1 MIKNHSEKDE
11 IYLAN
16 VAKIGNSI
24 NNIQYIENVLSQDE
38 HKLILDFVKTRE
50 SWTTQPW
57 DSKVIIFHEMPKEI
71 LNSLNK
77 VFTLAYEKSK
87 NFYNIKINFFEDLSL
102 NLLKFEKDFS
112 LRQHIDTESSE
123 SNHIA
128 SVYYIN
134 NDYTGG
140 EIVFPDYNLKIKPKP
155 NSLIVF
161 PGNEN
166 YLHEVLEI
174 TSGDRYSSSLWFQ
187 YTDSTFNK
195 KSEWYT
201 DAI

>member
-1 MIKNHSEKDE
+1 MIQNHSKKDE

-24 NNIQYIENVLSQDE
+24 NNIQYTENVLSQDE
-38 HKLILDFVKTRE
+38 HKQILDFVKTRE
-50 SWTTQPW
+50 SWTIQPW

-87 NFYNIKINFFEDLSL
+87 NFYDIKINFFEDLSL
-102 NLLKFEKDFS
+102 NLLKFEKDFY
-112 LRQHIDTESSE
+112 LKQHIDTESSE

-134 NDYTGG
+134 DDYTGG
-140 EIVFPDYNLKIKPKP
+140 EINFPNYKLKIKPKP

-166 YLHEVLEI
+166 YLHEVVEI

-187 YTDSTFNK
+187 YTGSTFNK
-195 KSEWYT
+195 KSEWY
-201 DAI
+201 DDPI

>member
-11 IYLAN
+11 IYLTN

-38 HKLILDFVKTRE
+38 HKLILDFVKTRK
-50 SWTTQPW
+50 SWKIEPW
-57 DSKVIIFHEMPKEI
+57 DAKVIISPNMRKEV
-71 LNSLNK
+71 LDALNK

-87 NFYNIKINFFEDLSL
+87 NFYDVDINFFEELSI
-102 NLLKFEKDFS
+102 NLLKFEKDFF
-112 LRQHIDTESSE
+112 LRQHIDTKSSE

-134 NDYTGG
+134 DDYTGG
-140 EIVFPDYNLKIKPKP
+140 EINFPIYKLKIKPKP

-166 YLHEVLEI
+166 YLHEVLKI
-174 TSGDRYSSSLWFQ
+174 TNGERYSSSLWFQ
-187 YTDSTFNK
+187 YTGSTFNK
-195 KSEWYT
+195 KSEWYD